1 MKRIIVIL
9 VALLM
14 LTGCTS
20 AEQKEYEAAIAAY
33 DSGDYEAA
41 ISIFENLGGYEDSD
55 QYRNNAVTAILNNAI
70 MDLGGSI
77 TDPMQVYDI
86 QMLCAQYCIA
96 QDDFTQLEQAS
107 TFESMLETYTE
118 EYCQTGAWRDC
129 YSMLE
134 PLTFVGDECMEQCL
148 ITYGRWACV
157 DVAEDYVKE
166 QLKSPRSYYRY
177 KASVTAPK
185 YDEEEGNYRINVY
198 LDFGATNSFGA
209 EVTESMQIAVDYTVD
224 VENRTVE
231 FECIGDLLGMLE
243 DALSGF

>member
-1 MKRIIVIL
+1 MKRVIVIL
-9 VALLM
+9 ITLLV

-20 AEQKEYEAAIAAY
+20 AEQKEYEAAIAVY
-33 DSGDYEAA
+33 ESGDYEAA
-41 ISIFENLGGYEDSD
+41 ISMFENQGGYEASD
-55 QYRNNAVTAILNNAI
+55 RYRKDAITAVLNNAI
-70 MDLGGSI
+70 MDLGESI

-86 QMLCAQYCIA
+86 RMLCAKYGID
-96 QDDFTQLEQAS
+96 QDGFAQLEQVS
-107 TFESMLETYTE
+107 TFEDLLKTYTE
-118 EYCQTGAWRDC
+118 EYCQSGAWRDC

-134 PLTFVGDECMEQCL
+134 PLTIVSDECMEACL

-166 QLKSPRSYYRY
+166 RLKSPRSYYRY

-185 YDEEEGNYRINVY
+185 YDEDEGSHRVNVY
-198 LDFGATNSFGA
+198 LDFGATNSFGG
-209 EVTESMQIAVDYTVD
+209 EVTKSMQIAVDYTVD
-224 VENRTVE
+224 TGNRTVG

>member
-9 VALLM
+9 ITLLI

-33 DSGDYEAA
+33 ESGDYETA
-41 ISIFENLGGYEDSD
+41 ISMFENLSGYEDSD
-55 QYRNNAVTAILNNAI
+55 QYRNNAVTTVLNNAI

-77 TDPMQVYDI
+77 TDSIQVYDI
-86 QMLCAQYCIA
+86 RMLCAQYGIT
-96 QDDFTQLEQAS
+96 QDDFAQLEQAS
-107 TFESMLETYTE
+107 TFESMLKTYTE

-134 PLTFVGDECMEQCL
+134 PLTIVSDECLEECL

-166 QLKSPRSYYRY
+166 TLKSPRSYYRY
-177 KASVTAPK
+177 KASVTAPNYK
-185 YDEEEGNYRINVY
+185 EDEGYYIVNVY
-198 LDFGATNSFGA
+198 LDYGAENSFGA
-209 EVTESMQIAVDYTVD
+209 EVTDSTQICVHYYID

-231 FECIGDLLGMLE
+231 FDCIGDALGMLK
-243 DALSGF
+243 DALGG